1 MKFKSN
7 NKILVAGHR
16 GNPSVLPENTMESF
30 RNAVEIGVDM
40 LETDIHLTKDNVL
53 ILMHDH
59 DVKRTTNGEG
69 LIKNMT
75 YEEIKKLNAGTEEK
89 PASVPTLWEF
99 LEYCADIPN
108 LTLDLEIKVYLD
120 DEGPERVAYVVNE
133 TVKMC
138 EKLGLGERVLFNC
151 FDAYV
156 LEYIYITYG
165 KKYLLHG
172 YYPFSIMRNVKLD
185 PALYL
190 DYACYWATGEDA
202 KKRCED
208 LLALNIEPCTGSS
221 TTENNFFEAVEY
233 GCTLFTEN
241 APKSTIEWRK
251 RL

>member
-1 MKFKSN
+1 
-7 NKILVAGHR
+7 
-16 GNPSVLPENTMESF
+16 
-30 RNAVEIGVDM
+30 
-40 LETDIHLTKDNVL
+40 
-53 ILMHDH
+53 
-59 DVKRTTNGEG
+59 
-69 LIKNMT
+69 MT
-75 YEEIKKLNAGTEEK
+75 YEEIKKLNVGTEEK
-89 PASVPTLWEF
+89 TTSVPILWEF

-172 YYPFSIMRNVKLD
+172 YYPFSIMRNVKLA

-190 DYACYWATGEDA
+190 DYACY
-202 KKRCED
+202 
-208 LLALNIEPCTGSS
+208 
-221 TTENNFFEAVEY
+221 
-233 GCTLFTEN
+233 
-241 APKSTIEWRK
+241 
-251 RL
+251 